1 MSGNTLPLFPLTPNF
16 KSSTSATAVTT
27 PQLSGVGSA
36 VLGFTAGAN
45 GSRVDSITIKA
56 NATSTA
62 GMIRFWIYTGSGNAL
77 LILEVLVAATTGS
90 GTVAEF
96 SSEQLPVNW
105 VLGIGQTVYWAPNN
119 AESFAVHIRG
129 GDY

>member
-1 MSGNTLPLFPLTPNF
+1 MAQNTVPIFPLTPNF
-16 KSSTSATAVTT
+16 TSSTSSTAVTT
-27 PQLSGVGSA
+27 LILSGVGSA

-77 LILEVLVAATTGS
+77 LILEVVVAATTGS
-90 GTVAEF
+90 GTVQEF
-96 SSEQLPVNW
+96 FYEVLPPNW
-105 VLGIGQTVYWAPNN
+105 VLASGQTVYWAPNN
-119 AESFAVHIRG
+119 AESFAVH
-129 GDY
+129 